1 MNKFIND
8 NIGWVILLCVGLAV
22 AAFVIALGNRKKLAT
37 VNNQVPVTNQQNN
50 NEPEVAE

>member
-22 AAFVIALGNRKKLAT
+22 AAFVLALGNRKYLSSASGQPS
-37 VNNQVPVTNQQNN
+37 QVITPQQ
-50 NEPEVAE
+50 PEETAE